1 MENRYP
7 ENIMRIL
14 RQRLDLDPKC
24 NFRDR
29 EINIMT
35 PNEAFEAILE
45 WHGIIGYGSRIR
57 GWIEDIYDL
66 DFDTLNGY
74 QM

>member
-14 RQRLDLDPKC
+14 RQRLGLDPEC
-24 NFRDR
+24 RLRD
-29 EINIMT
+29 EKINIMT
-35 PNEAFEAILE
+35 PNKAFEAILE
-45 WHGIIGYGSRIR
+45 WVGIIGYGSMIR
-57 GWIEDIYDL
+57 GWIEDIYGI